1 MRKISVRI
9 FGLAAVCW
17 CLFLLTTWALP
28 AIERTKKNETFKE
41 LEIFADALTL
51 VQTESP
57 IEKAPKDLIYGALQ
71 GMVNTLDAHSQF
83 MTPEEYQELQVDTT
97 GQYGG
102 IGIEITAKDNLVT
115 IMTVMEETP
124 AWEAGLVSHDR
135 IVKID
140 DTVLKNVTLNEA
152 AKMLRGKPG
161 TEVHIVVWREKEGR
175 LLSFDLKRAMIQL
188 KDIKEAKILENHI
201 AYVKLTEFRE
211 DTPKELDRV
220 LEDLKKQGMDSLI
233 LDLRNNPGGLLD
245 KAIVV
250 VERFLPKGTLIV
262 SIRGK
267 NTQQDTDFRSTFSRS
282 LVDLPMVVMI
292 NGGSA
297 SGSEILAGALQDHKR
312 AMVMGTPSFG
322 KGSVQ
327 TVFPL
332 RDGSALKLTTSRY
345 LTPLG
350 RMIQD
355 KGIEPDI
362 VVADA
367 SEVKGEQVTEKVNLE
382 KIFESVSDK
391 TTPSASVPSEQ
402 DVLKKRYASD
412 PPLARAV
419 DLLKSI
425 KIYKSMMHNEEQAG
439 L

>member
-1 MRKISVRI
+1 MRKIFFRI
-9 FGLAAVCW
+9 FGLAVISGS
-17 CLFLLTTWALP
+17 LFLLASWALP

-51 VQTESP
+51 IQTESP
-57 IEKAPKDLIYGALQ
+57 EEKTPKELIYGALR
-71 GMVNTLDAHSQF
+71 GMIDSLDAHSQF
-83 MTPEEYQELQVDTT
+83 MTPEEYQELQVDTS

-102 IGIEITAKDNLVT
+102 IGIEITTKDNLVT

-124 AWEAGLVSHDR
+124 AWTAGLASYDR

-140 DTVLKNVTLNEA
+140 ETVLKNITLNEA

-161 TEVHIVVWREKEGR
+161 TQLRIVVWREKEGR

-201 AYVKLTEFRE
+201 AYVKLSEFRE
-211 DTPKELDRV
+211 ETPKELDRV
-220 LEDLKKQGMDSLI
+220 LEDLKKEGMDSLI

-245 KAIVV
+245 KAIAVT
-250 VERFLPKGTLIV
+250 ERFLPKGVLIV
-262 SIRGK
+262 SIKGK
-267 NTQQDTDFRSTFSRS
+267 NAKQDTEFKSTFSRS
-282 LVDLPMVVMI
+282 LVLPPMVVLV

-312 AMVMGTPSFG
+312 AIVMGASSFG

-350 RMIQD
+350 RIIQD
-355 KGIEPDI
+355 AGIEPDV
-362 VVADA
+362 VVADVLQA
-367 SEVKGEQVTEKVNLE
+367 QGQGQAEKVDVE
-382 KIFESVSDK
+382 AIFESVGDKKPQDASD
-391 TTPSASVPSEQ
+391 Q
-402 DVLKKRYASD
+402 QQLLKKRYATD
-412 PPLARAV
+412 PQLARAV

-425 KIYKSMMHNEEQAG
+425 KIYTSIMSGHEEKARI
-439 L
+439 